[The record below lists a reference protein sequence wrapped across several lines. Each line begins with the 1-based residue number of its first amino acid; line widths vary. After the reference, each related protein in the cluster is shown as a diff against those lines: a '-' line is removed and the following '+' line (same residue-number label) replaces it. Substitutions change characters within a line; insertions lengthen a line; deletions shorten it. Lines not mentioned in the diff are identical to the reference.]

1 MMMVLIIDVNSFII
15 MWLRALAM
23 LLLLQATANTQKL
36 QSPAIG
42 GQPHLG
48 ITLSMNID
56 SIAFK

>member
-1 MMMVLIIDVNSFII
+1 

-48 ITLSMNID
+48 ITLNID

>member
-1 MMMVLIIDVNSFII
+1 

-23 LLLLQATANTQKL
+23 LLLLQATANAQKL

-48 ITLSMNID
+48 ITLNID
-56 SIAFK
+56 LSSQGG

>member
-1 MMMVLIIDVNSFII
+1 MSTASFKVLHHP

-42 GQPHLG
+42 GQPHMG
-48 ITLSMNID
+48 ITLSMNSD
-56 SIAFK
+56 AIAFK